1 MAIITFWSDS
11 KKETAKTLSMAA
23 IATYMAIE
31 HNYKILEISTIHND
45 STLQNCYWE
54 EKSGDLVKQ
63 ITGREQDIA
72 SGIDGIASL
81 STSNK
86 LTPAAVSNY
95 TRLVFPNNRLEVL
108 SGSIEA
114 DEDEY
119 KRIRETYKDVIK
131 TANNF
136 YDYVFVDLNKG
147 LSKDYIREI
156 LKISDIVVVNIK
168 QGIREINHFK
178 DLEEN
183 QEILKKDNTLVLI
196 GMYDKDSKYNSK
208 NVARALNIRDD
219 VLTIPYNT
227 LFLEGCNDGKI
238 VDTMMRFRKINPTDK
253 NAIFLEEVK
262 RATSSIIER
271 IKLLRSIY

>member
-1 MAIITFWSDS
+1 MAIITFWSDG

-45 STLQNCYWE
+45 KTLQNCYWE
-54 EKSGDLVKQ
+54 EKGEDLVKQ

-72 SGIDGIASL
+72 SGIDGIANL
-81 STSNK
+81 SKSNK
-86 LTPAAVSNY
+86 LTPESVSNY

-114 DEDEY
+114 DEEEY
-119 KRIRETYKDVIK
+119 KKIRGTYKDVIK

-147 LSKDYIREI
+147 LKKDYIREI

-168 QGIREINHFK
+168 QGIREINNFK

-183 QEILKKDNTLVLI
+183 QEILKKDNTLVLM

-208 NVARALNIRDD
+208 NVARALNIKDE
-219 VLTIPYNT
+219 VLTVPYNT
-227 LFLEGCNDGKI
+227 LFFEGCNDGKI
-238 VDTMMRFRKINPTDK
+238 VDTIMRFRKINPTDK
-253 NAIFLEEVK
+253 NACFLEEVK
-262 RATSSIIER
+262 RATNTIMER
-271 IKLLRSIY
+271 IKLLKTIY